1 MTISRTEEDHDYQ
14 SERGG
19 VDMVMEDVSVHRTA
33 KEAAMNG
40 GSVSSEGLLEKPKGK
55 PNKKSKPKSA
65 KKSGKAGTPLN
76 SGSDE
81 HRHSSDPSGR
91 TTEPLSRTMTPT
103 RVGRLSDEP
112 EDRVGGDIVG
122 GSTITVDVD
131 ELDVDELDVDEL
143 DVDEL
148 DVEEAVHQEPAEP
161 EPVPELS
168 RTVAETSAI
177 EDDMRPTAETLP
189 SRRHRWM
196 HSKAALL
203 SAGAL
208 IVALV
213 VGLVLSLSALGNQ
226 NAQAS
231 SRTSALSAARTY
243 SVELASY
250 NYRHLESDFSTV
262 AANSTPSFRRTFAES
277 SDALKSTLSRYKA
290 TAEANVVSAGVV
302 SASTSRAVVL
312 VFLDQKIANS
322 TQTKPTTD
330 RSQVE
335 ITLVTSSGGW
345 LIDKVT
351 LL

>member
-1 MTISRTEEDHDYQ
+1 MGGLSTMTID
-14 SERGG
+14 
-19 VDMVMEDVSVHRTA
+19 VDAFDVSEFDVAETDVDDLELA
-33 KEAAMNG
+33 EAAH
-40 GSVSSEGLLEKPKGK
+40 E
-55 PNKKSKPKSA
+55 
-65 KKSGKAGTPLN
+65 
-76 SGSDE
+76 
-81 HRHSSDPSGR
+81 
-91 TTEPLSRTMTPT
+91 
-103 RVGRLSDEP
+103 
-112 EDRVGGDIVG
+112 
-122 GSTITVDVD
+122 
-131 ELDVDELDVDEL
+131 
-143 DVDEL
+143 
-148 DVEEAVHQEPAEP
+148 EPAELK
-161 EPVPELS
+161 PVPELAP
-168 RTVAETSAI
+168 TVAETSAI
-177 EDDMRPTAETLP
+177 EDDTQSTAETLP

-203 SAGAL
+203 SAGAVIV

-213 VGLVLSLSALGNQ
+213 VGLALSLSALGNR
-226 NAQAS
+226 NALAS
-231 SRTSALSAARTY
+231 SRASALSAARTY

-250 NYRHLESDFSTV
+250 NYRDLSRDFSAV

-290 TAEANVVSAGVV
+290 TAVASVVSAGVV

-335 ITLVTSSGGW
+335 ITLAASGGRW